1 MSVLFPVLKKNPES
15 RKLGLRVRKI
25 YKNIVRI
32 VACAK
37 QKRPRKATLL
47 CSAITNSDALQ
58 YLPRTAAFIK
68 HASFH
73 TSTGKFR
80 KSSYKTL
87 SKLAAIPLAEIE
99 RYLDRIN
106 TLFPPKAQK
115 TTAST
120 SRKRVSFKFNAIEDL
135 AQIKHLAANPKT
147 VEEAVI
153 ESGVRKVKSKKKKK
167 GDKLVSAIETK
178 SISDDDE
185 LVIRT
190 LGKEKSVVDVNHGE
204 CSLVRR
210 GVVMVQTHIPPQVW
224 TKVHTQLGLDIVAR
238 QYVTAIYQPVLASPI
253 VVDSEELSQDQIL
266 KNAQSYLNI
275 HNKQIANK
283 AMRLEII
290 GNVRRTGS
298 HSHQWYLCMPTCVVQ
313 DLGFKFG
320 TWDFATPTQART
332 TDVEITAEDMEKA
345 RKLLAKKAK

>member
-1 MSVLFPVLKKNPES
+1 MSVLFPTLKKNPES
-15 RKLGLRVRKI
+15 RKLGLRVRKV

-47 CSAITNSDALQ
+47 CSAITNSDVLQ
-58 YLPRTAAFIK
+58 YLPRTELFIK

-87 SKLAAIPLAEIE
+87 SKLAALPLAEIE
-99 RYLDRIN
+99 RYLTRIN
-106 TLFPPKAQK
+106 TLFPPKA
-115 TTAST
+115 ST
-120 SRKRVSFKFNAIEDL
+120 KAPSRKRVTFKFNAIEDL

-153 ESGVRKVKSKKKKK
+153 ESGVRKVKKPKKQKP
-167 GDKLVSAIETK
+167 GKLVSAVETK

-190 LGKEKSVVDVNHGE
+190 LGKEKSIVDVNHGE
-204 CSLVRR
+204 CALVRR
-210 GVVMVQTHIPPQVW
+210 GVVMVQTHIPQQVW
-224 TKVHTQLGLDIVAR
+224 TRVHTLLGLDIVAR
-238 QYVTAIYQPVLASPI
+238 QYVTALFQPVLASPL
-253 VVDSEELSQDQIL
+253 VVDGEELDQEKIL
-266 KNAQSYLNI
+266 HNAQAYLNL
-275 HNKQIANK
+275 HNKQINDK
-283 AMRLEII
+283 KLRLEII
-290 GNVRRTGS
+290 GNVKRTGS
-298 HSHQWYLCMPTCVVQ
+298 HSHQWYLCMPSCVVQ

-320 TWDFATPTQART
+320 SWDFATQTQART
-332 TDVEITAEDMEKA
+332 TDVELTAADMEKA
-345 RKLLAKKAK
+345 RKLLAAKNK